1 MCIGSTPT
9 TPSEEHELSPKKNP
23 SFLSRARRRI
33 VETLRGEESESA
45 IMSRQA
51 TSQSKIRSGQSSDIK
66 VSMVD
71 TWGPLNERRLALM
84 QSRAR
89 TEGRRTGGSIGVGL
103 GTICLIPFGP
113 IAMCVCGLAAFLIG
127 YLLGLLFD
135 LHRART
141 RESVAEKQLKRL
153 TYLVRFATDQ
163 IDRRL
168 FIHSSESDT
177 EYCLLLLESV
187 ILEFKPFVEVAHL
200 SPILQKK
207 LNLFHY
213 FLRHQSVR
221 DCLWIYVNG
230 FLSKWTTSLT
240 VPEFTRTCGHILST
254 LVMLERK
261 LGLVEPESRLAVII
275 KVEEFLNDPKVKAF
289 NSHQQHQGEAV
300 KKSLEAVLVKD
311 HHFKIPSSPRRRRRL
326 SSADVYS
333 ARSFRVAPSGSP
345 QAAAGSQD
353 DDDLLHDDIYEDALI
368 GSRGTS
374 LSTVRKAGVTP
385 RSSKSFFTSF
395 QDFMDF
401 DVDLKHKM
409 PISPTE
415 CRFLYEKE
423 AEPLTAN
430 GWELAVDRK
439 LIKVLKFVPSD
450 SSGRADTGTSVLVRA
465 YAVLPKTTIETCF
478 YNIYDPKKRQSWDS
492 NFAEISVVSTP
503 ESEIL
508 YCVLQSPF
516 GITPRD
522 FLQYRRANRELGEDG
537 TSVLTI
543 IMRSAV
549 HAQNPPVP
557 GYIRAE
563 SYISG
568 YVMRQRGEDC
578 HLFIMSQTDVKGLIP
593 KWIVN
598 MMAAKA
604 PAQWVENLVKSC
616 NNCVKDFGYDVSKT
630 NDFLSKYVEEK
641 LGETAPPTV

>member
-1 MCIGSTPT
+1 MCIGRTIT
-9 TPSEEHELSPKKNP
+9 TQSVDPELSPKKKP
-23 SFLSRARRRI
+23 SWFSRARRRI
-33 VETLRGEESESA
+33 VETLRGEESETA

-51 TSQSKIRSGQSSDIK
+51 TSLSTIRSGHGSDINEY
-66 VSMVD
+66 MGD
-71 TWGPLNERRLALM
+71 TSGPFNERWLALM

-113 IAMCVCGLAAFLIG
+113 IAMCICGLGAFLIG

-177 EYCLLLLESV
+177 DYCLALLESV

-207 LNLFHY
+207 LNLFHF

-240 VPEFTRTCGHILST
+240 VPEFTRTCGDILST

-300 KKSLEAVLVKD
+300 KKSLEAVLVRD
-311 HHFKIPSSPRRRRRL
+311 HYYKIPSSPRRRRL

-333 ARSFRVAPSGSP
+333 ARSFRIAPSGSP
-345 QAAAGSQD
+345 QATAGSDD
-353 DDDLLHDDIYEDALI
+353 DDDLLFEDTYEDALI
-368 GSRGTS
+368 GSRETS
-374 LSTVRKAGVTP
+374 PATVRRAGVTP
-385 RSSKSFFTSF
+385 RTSRSFFKSF

-401 DVDLKHKM
+401 DVELKHQM

-439 LIKVLKFVPSD
+439 LIKVLKFVPPD
-450 SSGRADTGTSVLVRA
+450 SSRADTGTSVLVRA
-465 YAVLPKTTIETCF
+465 YAVLPMTRIETCF

-492 NFAEISVVSTP
+492 NFAEISVIPTP
-503 ESEIL
+503 DSEIL

-516 GITPRD
+516 GVTPRD

-537 TSVLTI
+537 SSVLII
-543 IMRSAV
+543 IMRSAA
-549 HAQNPPVP
+549 HAEKPPIP

-568 YVMRQRGEDC
+568 YVMRQRGKDC

-604 PAQWVENLVKSC
+604 PAQWVDNLVKSC
-616 NNCVKDFGYDVSKT
+616 NNCVKDFSNDVSKM
-630 NDFLSKYVEEK
+630 NDFLSEYVEEK
-641 LGETAPPTV
+641 LGGTAPPTV